1 MRTDSSPDDAILAV
15 PAMAVGIVML
25 TVALATAP
33 LLPGWADDYGT
44 ILVALAVAEYL
55 AAATASVRWGC
66 RALCAAR

>member
-1 MRTDSSPDDAILAV
+1 
-15 PAMAVGIVML
+15 MALGIVML
-25 TVALATAP
+25 AVALATAP

-55 AAATASVRWGC
+55 AVATASVWWGC